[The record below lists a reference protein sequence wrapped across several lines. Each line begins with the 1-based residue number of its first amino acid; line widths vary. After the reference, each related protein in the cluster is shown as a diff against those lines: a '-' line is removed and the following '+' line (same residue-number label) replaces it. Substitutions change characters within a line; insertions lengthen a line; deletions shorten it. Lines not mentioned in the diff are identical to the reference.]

1 MDSEKEKIKGKLP
14 IACSSIDKLLGDGFE
29 PGIITNLYGA
39 AGSGKTII
47 CMQAVSSCI
56 DKNDKT
62 AVFIDTEG
70 SFSVER
76 FCQISKKEKLEK
88 IIIKDVR
95 DFEEQIKAIEKLEDI
110 VKKNDAG
117 VVIVDSMVAL
127 YRLGKIGED
136 GAIQK
141 ANVELSAQFLMLS
154 KIART
159 YNIPVIITN
168 QVYTNFETG
177 ELELVGGDIPKY
189 SSKCLVLLEK
199 LGIGKRKAVL
209 MKHRSKCEGEE
220 AYFEINN
227 TGISDCDKKKFGLF

>member
-1 MDSEKEKIKGKLP
+1 MKHSEFGCGDKVLCGCANMDS
-14 IACSSIDKLLGDGFE
+14 LLGGGFE
-29 PGIITNLYGA
+29 AGIITNIYGG
-39 AGSGKTII
+39 AGCGKTIL
-47 CMQAVSSCI
+47 CMQAASSCI
-56 DKNDKT
+56 DKNGKP

-76 FCQISKKEKLEK
+76 FCQINKKENLDK
-88 IIIKDVR
+88 IIIKDAK
-95 DFEEQIKAIEKLEDI
+95 DFGEQIKAIEKLKEI
-110 VKKNDAG
+110 VEKNDAG
-117 VVIVDSMVAL
+117 IVIVDSMVAL
-127 YRLGKIGED
+127 YRLSKIGED

-189 SSKCLVLLEK
+189 SSKCLVMLEK
-199 LGIGKRKAVL
+199 QGVGKRRAVL
-209 MKHRSKCEGEE
+209 MKHRSKLEGEE
-220 AYFEINN
+220 SFFEVNN
-227 TGISDCDKKKFGLF
+227 KGISDCDKKKFGIF